1 MFNFALVIWNNL
13 FFLQILFV
21 ITIIFPILLGVTNGR
36 TTSKSGTLPFT
47 CPLKFDDAIDPNLPD
62 RVKGGFS
69 DDVYLEYRAALA
81 VVPCD
86 ADPKG
91 VYIEESLNTEF
102 TVSVVYLYDKSLRD
116 LEEWLE

>member
-1 MFNFALVIWNNL
+1 M
-13 FFLQILFV
+13 
-21 ITIIFPILLGVTNGR
+21 GVTNGR

-47 CPLKFDDAIDPNLPD
+47 CPLKFDDAYDPIIPD
-62 RVKGGFS
+62 IVKGGFS